1 MKNFKT
7 ALKKMTKILLVTFVV
22 VGFTTLTLTSCRHK
36 KEQEAAP
43 TPTPTPVP
51 VLGNVVFVQG
61 GHLVEFNLSNS
72 QITPLTSGKSTEWFP
87 AVSPKGDEVIYWSNV
102 DATVYNLWKLN
113 LITSQR
119 TQLTF
124 NDTDGLHPNEKN
136 LLLNTA
142 AAWSSD
148 GKSVIYAQDGDIWAI
163 DTDGYNARTILA
175 GHSALC
181 PNFSPD
187 GKSVLYISSLNDS
200 VYNLYVLTQS
210 DKTIKKI
217 TNYTDWNVGSPSYST
232 DGTKILFNLYR
243 GDVTQLYTAKVDG
256 TDPINLTN
264 NVRSLSPRFGQGD
277 KKIYYAAYGAGDD
290 NGLNIYV
297 MSSNGTD
304 IKELTTNGGAS
315 PSWGTTT
322 VPITAAVTAA
332 ATPLPVSAK
341 PAHK

>member
-1 MKNFKT
+1 MKN
-7 ALKKMTKILLVTFVV
+7 LKKDLKNFSEILLAAFLVA
-22 VGFTTLTLTSCRHK
+22 GFIVLPLTGCRHK

-43 TPTPTPVP
+43 TPTPTPIP

-87 AVSPKGDEVIYWSNV
+87 SVSPKGDEVIYWSNA
-102 DATVYNLWKLN
+102 DAAVYNLWKLN
-113 LITSQR
+113 LINSQR
-119 TQLTF
+119 IQLTF
-124 NDTDGLHPNEKN
+124 NDSDGLHPNEKN

-142 AAWSSD
+142 AAWSID
-148 GKSVIYAQDGDIWAI
+148 GKSVIYAQDGDIWSI
-163 DTDGYNARTILA
+163 DADGYNPRTILA

-187 GKSVLYISSLNDS
+187 GKSVLYLSSSNDTA
-200 VYNLYVLTQS
+200 YNLYVLTQS

-243 GDVTQLYTAKVDG
+243 GDVTQLYTAKTDG
-256 TDPINLTN
+256 TEPINLTN
-264 NVRSLSPRFGQGD
+264 SVRSLSPRFGQGD
-277 KKIYYAAYGAGDD
+277 KKIYYSAYGAGEDS
-290 NGLNIYV
+290 GVNIYV

-304 IKELTTNGGAS
+304 VKELTTNGGAS
-315 PSWGTTT
+315 PSWATTIAPVAAAVSTTT
-322 VPITAAVTAA
+322 SAIT
-332 ATPLPVSAK
+332 TPK
-341 PAHK
+341 PARK